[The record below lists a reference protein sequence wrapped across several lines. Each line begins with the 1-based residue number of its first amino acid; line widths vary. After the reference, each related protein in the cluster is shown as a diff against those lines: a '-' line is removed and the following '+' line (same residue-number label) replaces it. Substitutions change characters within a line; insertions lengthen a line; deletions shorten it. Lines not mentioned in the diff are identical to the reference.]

1 MNDTRRFSED
11 SMFVK
16 VKDEYRRIEFSDIL
30 YMEAAGGNST
40 IHLKDTQLL
49 LSCSLAE
56 IQSYL
61 PHSIFLRIHRGYI
74 TNKQYISALIGNT
87 LSIGE
92 TKLPIGRNYKSDLLS
107 SFHILGKARSNKE
120 IENKQD

>member
-40 IHLKDTQLL
+40 IHLKDTRLL

-56 IQSYL
+56 IESFL
-61 PHSIFLRIHRGYI
+61 PPFDIF
-74 TNKQYISALIGNT
+74 KDS
-87 LSIGE
+87 
-92 TKLPIGRNYKSDLLS
+92 
-107 SFHILGKARSNKE
+107 
-120 IENKQD
+120 